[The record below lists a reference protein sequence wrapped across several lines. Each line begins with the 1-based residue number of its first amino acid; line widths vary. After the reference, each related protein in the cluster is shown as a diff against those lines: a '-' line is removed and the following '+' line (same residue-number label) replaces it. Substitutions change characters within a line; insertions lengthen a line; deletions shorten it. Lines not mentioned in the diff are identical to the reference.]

1 MFNFQEQTTIMKKLL
16 PLLIIIFFA
25 SCSST
30 KKSQTGSP
38 ATSAALSSDVSATS
52 VNSTAQK
59 NGSNYENAIVIK
71 AKNETEGV
79 AAEYKW
85 LREKYPGYKLIEQS
99 LSNEGKKHYD
109 ILKIQTK
116 EGEEKSIYFDITN
129 FFGKW

>member
-1 MFNFQEQTTIMKKLL
+1 LFNFQEQTTVMKKLL
-16 PLLIIIFFA
+16 PLLIIILFA

-30 KKSQTGSP
+30 KKSQTSSS
-38 ATSAALSSDVSATS
+38 ATSATSSDVSGTPVKS
-52 VNSTAQK
+52 SEQK
-59 NGSNYENAIVIK
+59 DGSNYEKAIVIK
-71 AKNETEGV
+71 AKNEMEGV

-85 LREKYPGYKLIEQS
+85 LREQYPGHKVIKQS

-109 ILKIQTK
+109 IIQIQTK